1 MTAAF
6 KKAILRALRI
16 GVLVGLLY
24 NIVIWGADQLGWL
37 QTELPLGWPY
47 DAFAT
52 WIFRIALVGGVIWS
66 VLLLRNQIKRVPTFK
81 ESFAVGM
88 AAAMVFTLFAMANT
102 LIYREVLDP
111 GFNERTEQ
119 ANTEYRTKENDL
131 RKEDDPKKVEAEALE
146 KYLDS
151 QSFFFTTKGALLV
164 DLGAGLVWGLLT
176 AGTVAF
182 FIRAFK
188 PSKE

>member
-1 MTAAF
+1 MTAVL
-6 KKAILRALRI
+6 KKAILQALRI

-24 NIVIWGADQLGWL
+24 NIVIWGADQMGWL

-47 DAFAT
+47 DVFAT
-52 WIFRIALVGGVIWS
+52 WIFRIAIISAVIWS
-66 VLLLRNQIKRVPTFK
+66 VLLLRKSLSRVPTFT
-81 ESFAVGM
+81 ESFAVGTV
-88 AAAMVFTLFAMANT
+88 ATLIFTLFAMTNT

-119 ANTEYRTKENDL
+119 ANAEYRREENEL
-131 RKEDDPKKVEAEALE
+131 RQVEDPKKVEPEALE
-146 KYLDS
+146 KYLES
-151 QSFFFTTKGALLV
+151 QSFFFSTKGALLI

-176 AGTVAF
+176 TGTVAF

-188 PSKE
+188 PSKK